1 MKRRAVCTKCGK
13 EDAFSEEQIAR
24 AKASRVEFPPFPPN
38 LCVRCAVEDPEI
50 RKEFDAWGARTNAKL
65 VAAFR
70 GGVAQSLE
78 KIDRFVHGLR

>member
-13 EDAFSEEQIAR
+13 EGAFSEEQIAR
-24 AKASRVEFPPFPPN
+24 AKVSRVEFPPFPPN
-38 LCVRCAVEDPEI
+38 LCVRCALEDPAI

-70 GGVAQSLE
+70 GAVAQSLE
-78 KIDRFVHGLR
+78 KIDRFVDGLR